1 MGVIQVPGRLTGR
14 TYNVDISGDT
24 PTETERARIL
34 QEVQARESKFLQK
47 YEQQFG
53 KPIPEP
59 EDGTALGRGIA
70 RGIPAA
76 KSTLGTTIETIGDK
90 TGIAAIA
97 DFGRGM
103 EESAAQREFEL
114 ALSQPKPITRQDVAA
129 TEGFFPKIGAGLT
142 YAGELAGSQIPQQG
156 VGLAG
161 GAAGAI
167 GGFAVGSVPGA
178 IAGFGIG
185 SGLSE
190 APLLFGANVQRQ
202 EQEVAEGRKDA
213 VDLGAALGATVGQ
226 AALTGIANAIGA
238 KGLTLVRGG
247 LFTRAAKGAALGAP
261 VEGLNEVGQ
270 AVLERHQAGLPIDT
284 PEAIQEYIDNGI
296 AGGVLG
302 GGLGA
307 STGVVAGRG
316 TNAAD
321 EAAPTSISS
330 RPVDEIAAAG
340 VIPDATAAPAT
351 VSGVRRVTTGRA
363 TTTTVGLND
372 GTDLTLN
379 GDATQADIDRAV
391 SEYNQTRAAAA
402 PIITPAP
409 TVTLNDVPPAP
420 PVKIKKVSYKT
431 TGRKVNKN
439 EKFEATVTL
448 ESGETVKFYTGKRR
462 KRDDPGLAADTANQL
477 NPTEVGIGDVRPFAP
492 DVAYPEANVS
502 PEPVDVSRVGM
513 DDVEFMPRGTTT
525 AQPTLPLE
533 AAAQRAEVRPAEMET
548 EAEAMERAEAEA
560 NERKIA
566 EAAAMADRLAAAAE
580 AEAAA
585 AAVRAQSKP
594 AVAPAQGG
602 LFGAAQATTIK
613 PGRAIWANADF
624 DTKQPSFVPLEQLR
638 QEPQAA
644 PTGSLFGKK
653 IGDGWK
659 LHLNPKKGIGAEKAI
674 SDYLSEKKI
683 PHKVGKNSG
692 QDSKGITVYVGSRDD
707 ANALA
712 ADINSRFSNVL
723 NDAAGEVLVD
733 DTQIAGKVWGRF
745 DLSKND
751 EFHQYGAAGVPFL
764 NDDMSQLRYA
774 EDKDAAIEKAKQR
787 ADGILRRQYGE
798 YYTGTKPAAEAAPT
812 TGTDIPPELLYT
824 IINRDNKSNSLL
836 SRYRPQ
842 QVLTQA
848 MVDSINIDIDS
859 PYFEERLRKLIGTP
873 INYFAN
879 PSYLSGDWESLGRK
893 SPVAKKIFDAS
904 RASAAADLDALT
916 MTTELADMLLGAGK
930 KPDAPL
936 RKLIGK
942 SVRDADVGKALFA
955 IYRGAADKYS
965 EEQKLLAGEIYI
977 SSIATAETRKATND
991 GEGAAVDPAKAGTS
1005 APGGASRVGEGQ
1017 GAGSGSQTPEVTTT
1031 SGTGGLASDMQPSVA
1046 AGATGGTES
1055 GALAGVIP
1063 DVIPDA
1069 KPQPTQRLT
1078 PKKALKARLAA
1089 LSDYFTPG
1097 NIVETA
1103 LGGKDRV
1110 RSFDVDADG
1119 NWTVTVD
1126 AVKEENGQWVLKNSP
1141 EDFRTHRTSPPTDRK
1156 GNYKAPIERAKP
1168 VDEVAADA
1176 TNQAEVAALRKQ
1188 HLRQS
1193 NPGGDWLKGKQVT
1206 ASKNPDRKFMVG
1218 AVTADIG
1225 AETDVFLP
1233 TDVLSGLAGLEN
1245 EVRRAG
1251 DPRYDALLA
1260 DAQENGFDPDQKKN
1274 KIVVAV
1280 NHYGQAYI
1288 LEGNTRVAV
1297 AKALGVANVK
1307 AEVRYWNGG
1316 EDVDG
1321 PMSPDNVLATIA
1333 SENNAEQ
1340 RQADA
1345 TEQNATDVGMPMAA
1359 VASASALDKP
1369 LSANTRAF
1377 LEAGDLKGALLS
1389 LSKET
1394 KNPILKALAKA
1405 FSRLVGTTRV
1415 KVLYP
1420 GDPAKNIGSNR
1431 GVFWQ
1436 ASAKG
1441 DPERQNI
1448 IYLNGQTGMT
1458 AHVLMHEMAH
1468 AVTANVINNPNLPI
1482 TRQLQDLLNAV
1493 RKQVA
1498 TPGAFGYSY
1507 ELQGLTNLS
1516 EFVADAYGRVAF
1528 GPQDNGLRDL
1538 MNNTL
1543 FTNIKYETNELPLT
1557 NFERFKEIIGNF
1569 FRGLVGMPSKP
1580 YPRRKITNEVRTTE
1594 TGLDRFHQIMDNIL
1608 SPAPQVLPSKI
1619 FNAAVANPL
1628 IGRNVLNNAGRVPTW
1643 SPSAASR
1650 MYDVIR
1656 ESIPDW
1662 LRNFALSLQQIDWIA
1677 DFSRKALPVIDEIKS
1692 IFDRRQGESA
1702 RLQKIVSQ
1710 LPERYSVLA
1719 KANPAGFKRYIGIL
1733 DTATRNQVDI
1743 TKPRNTYRDDAGK
1756 LFIWDKL
1763 STEMR
1768 AIDPDGKFREAYNIH
1783 IALNDSIRQE
1793 WFNAVTL
1800 QVNQTTED
1808 PAERTALRDKLMAQ
1822 LLESGIIDPYFP
1834 LMREGKYWVSYVQ
1847 TETTSR
1853 PPTAPGTDTR
1863 AALFSPEAVVSTFE
1877 SIGAA
1882 RAFIAQLNNA
1892 TLPDGRPAAVEITQ
1906 EPFIM
1911 DFAKGYDKSVPLE
1924 FVQGAIRILDE
1935 IVPEASQRE
1944 AGRAAI
1950 IEMFTRM
1957 SPAYSAMA
1965 QFRSRKDGG
1974 RAGAMG
1980 YESPI
1985 GNVTEPGEYIA
1996 ALQNRLAG
2004 TVNAIVNS
2012 KFVPEL
2018 EAAKSRLRAQA
2029 ENAQKDPTNTLADKI
2044 AINATA
2050 KELEK
2055 RISFARNPTSSRVAY
2070 HARGLTFLWTLG
2082 ALPAATINVFFQLPM
2097 VVIPQLL
2104 GRHSL
2109 RSIIR
2114 ALNTARMISQSS
2126 GISQLV
2132 QEPGQADPTQVKEL
2146 ENWGSLENYY
2156 TVDDAGNF
2164 ILRTDRRIPAS
2175 LRADLEDLAPLAQYM
2190 SRNGMLGTTI
2200 AQSELSG
2207 MGDVASRI
2215 YRFSGLPLQYAERLT
2230 RQSTSISAFLL
2241 ERDKIRSAQGQRD
2254 YRLTP
2259 EQISDAVKYA
2269 VDTTELTNG
2278 TVGILTGPS
2287 IATSGLGSVLLMYK
2301 RYALSMLR
2309 FITNGVRRSLTKIT
2323 PDMTPEQVADAK
2335 MERKIARYQLASMI
2349 GSTAIFAGIQGLPFF
2364 GEATTILD
2372 MMFTDDD
2379 EEDFKT
2385 LAQKSLQEPLYSGL
2399 VNYLTGAEVAS
2410 RISMSGLV
2418 FRESPIQKDQS
2429 ILYDA
2434 FEMFGGPV
2442 LGTYLNVER
2451 GIGLVNDGEVY
2462 RGIEAMVP
2470 SSIRAFMRAYRYAE
2484 AGGAETMRGDQ
2495 ITPLDSW
2502 DVAVQ
2507 LLGYTPEAVIRTQEA
2522 VGREKRITEAIR
2534 SEKNQLYKRFN
2545 LALVDGDYEEVRQVQ
2560 QEMAEFTREHPELG
2574 GFDLKAS
2581 VRGFRQRSQDMIGG
2595 VYIPE
2600 PFQPGVRESLDE
2612 YGREVPQ

>member
-1 MGVIQVPGRLTGR
+1 MGTVQVPGRVSGK
-14 TYNVDISGDT
+14 TYNLKIKGDT
-24 PTETERARIL
+24 PSDTERARIL
-34 QEVQARESKFLQK
+34 SFIEEKENAFIQK
-47 YEQQFG
+47 YEQEIG
-53 KPIPEP
+53 TPIPEP

-90 TGIAAIA
+90 TGIASIA

-103 EESAAQREFEL
+103 EESAAQRQFEL

-142 YAGELAGSQIPQQG
+142 YAGELAGSQIPQLG

-161 GAAGAI
+161 GTAGAI

-213 VDLGAALGATVGQ
+213 VDLGDALGATVGQ

-270 AVLERHQAGLPIDT
+270 AVLERYQAGLPIDT

-330 RPVDEIAAAG
+330 RPIDEIAAAG
-340 VIPDATAAPAT
+340 VIPDATAP
-351 VSGVRRVTTGRA
+351 
-363 TTTTVGLND
+363 TTTPG
-372 GTDLTLN
+372 
-379 GDATQADIDRAV
+379 
-391 SEYNQTRAAAA
+391 EA
-402 PIITPAP
+402 PIVTP
-409 TVTLNDVPPAP
+409 T
-420 PVKIKKVSYKT
+420 VKIKKVSYKT

-462 KRDDPGLAADTANQL
+462 KRDDPSLAADTANQL

-492 DVAYPEANVS
+492 DASYAEANVSPEPVDVSTVRMGDVPFAPDASYAEANVS

-513 DDVEFMPRGTTT
+513 DDVKFMPRGTTT

-533 AAAQRAEVRPAEMET
+533 AAARRAEVRPAEMET
-548 EAEAMERAEAEA
+548 EADAFERAEAEA
-560 NERKIA
+560 KKRIIEA
-566 EAAAMADRLAAAAE
+566 EAEADRRAE

-585 AAVRAQSKP
+585 AARAQTKP
-594 AVAPAQGG
+594 
-602 LFGAAQATTIK
+602 ATTIK
-613 PGRAIWANADF
+613 PGKAIWVSKDYDYPVDVVDEPPQAAPDG
-624 DTKQPSFVPLEQLR
+624 TLYQAVLAPGATEVSRVPLDQLR
-638 QEPQAA
+638 QEPEAATTAAQGDLFAAPQDATQAA
-644 PTGSLFGKK
+644 P
-653 IGDGWK
+653 
-659 LHLNPKKGIGAEKAI
+659 
-674 SDYLSEKKI
+674 
-683 PHKVGKNSG
+683 
-692 QDSKGITVYVGSRDD
+692 
-707 ANALA
+707 
-712 ADINSRFSNVL
+712 
-723 NDAAGEVLVD
+723 
-733 DTQIAGKVWGRF
+733 
-745 DLSKND
+745 
-751 EFHQYGAAGVPFL
+751 
-764 NDDMSQLRYA
+764 
-774 EDKDAAIEKAKQR
+774 
-787 ADGILRRQYGE
+787 
-798 YYTGTKPAAEAAPT
+798 KPA
-812 TGTDIPPELLYT
+812 
-824 IINRDNKSNSLL
+824 
-836 SRYRPQ
+836 PQ
-842 QVLTQA
+842 
-848 MVDSINIDIDS
+848 
-859 PYFEERLRKLIGTP
+859 
-873 INYFAN
+873 
-879 PSYLSGDWESLGRK
+879 
-893 SPVAKKIFDAS
+893 
-904 RASAAADLDALT
+904 
-916 MTTELADMLLGAGK
+916 
-930 KPDAPL
+930 
-936 RKLIGK
+936 
-942 SVRDADVGKALFA
+942 
-955 IYRGAADKYS
+955 
-965 EEQKLLAGEIYI
+965 
-977 SSIATAETRKATND
+977 ATAQGVEND
-991 GEGAAVDPAKAGTS
+991 GQGAAVDPAEAGAS
-1005 APGGASRVGEGQ
+1005 VPGGAPRVGEGQ
-1017 GAGSGSQTPEVTTT
+1017 GAASDGQAAEVITT
-1031 SGTGGLASDMQPSVA
+1031 SGTGGLASDMQSPVA
-1046 AGATGGTES
+1046 AGATGGTEPNT
-1055 GALAGVIP
+1055 LAGAP
-1063 DVIPDA
+1063 L
-1069 KPQPTQRLT
+1069 KGKKKTT
-1078 PKKALKARLAA
+1078 PNKALKAYLAA
-1089 LSDYFTPG
+1089 LSDYFAPG

-1110 RSFDVDADG
+1110 LSLTINADNIG
-1119 NWTVTVD
+1119 SVTVE
-1126 AVKEENGQWVLKNSP
+1126 AVKKENGQWVSVGERP
-1141 EDFRTHRTSPPTDRK
+1141 RTYGGMPPKDK
-1156 GNYKAPIERAKP
+1156 AGNYIPPFERAKP

-1176 TNQAEVAALRKQ
+1176 TNQAEVAALEKGDTLTNNTSGMGDTDNGYIYVVHGGSDFDQ
-1188 HLRQS
+1188 IDFS
-1193 NPGGDWLKGKQVT
+1193 FSGTGEPGNIRPLGKGLYT
-1206 ASKNPDRKFMVG
+1206 F
-1218 AVTADIG
+1218 
-1225 AETDVFLP
+1225 
-1233 TDVLSGLAGLEN
+1233 VL
-1245 EVRRAG
+1245 
-1251 DPRYDALLA
+1251 
-1260 DAQENGFDPDQKKN
+1260 DPDDPNIAKNAIDVAKRYATKYGRGKKTLHVFRIPKSVSTFFNGPRDINVEGYPKPIGGLGGEPEDKLAIYRAHRDNEPTKTDPAWWEWSRKKN
-1274 KIVVAV
+1274 ALYEDAKNSADLRMENLPIGLTEAAINNPSIATRIGKFSLDTPTSDILTAV
-1280 NHYGQAYI
+1280 ND
-1288 LEGNTRVAV
+1288 
-1297 AKALGVANVK
+1297 
-1307 AEVRYWNGG
+1307 
-1316 EDVDG
+1316 DVQSI
-1321 PMSPDNVLATIA
+1321 PT
-1333 SENNAEQ
+1333 
-1340 RQADA
+1340 
-1345 TEQNATDVGMPMAA
+1345 TEKTATDVGLNMAA
-1359 VASASALDKP
+1359 VTSASALDKP

-1405 FSRLVGTTRV
+1405 FARLVGTTRV

-1528 GPQDNGLRDL
+1528 GAQDNGLRDL

-1594 TGLDRFHQIMDNIL
+1594 TGLDRFHQIMDNLL
-1608 SPAPQVLPSKI
+1608 SPAPQILPGKI
-1619 FNAAVANPL
+1619 YNAAVANPL
-1628 IGRNVLNNAGRVPTW
+1628 IGRNVLDNAGRVPTW

-1650 MYDVIR
+1650 MYDFIR
-1656 ESIPDW
+1656 ERIIPDW

-1853 PPTAPGTDTR
+1853 PPTAPGVGTKE
-1863 AALFSPEAVVSTFE
+1863 ALFAPEAVVSTFK

-1882 RAFIAQLNNA
+1882 RAFIAELNNA
-1892 TLPDGRPAAVEITQ
+1892 KLPDGRPAAVEITQ

-1924 FVQGAIRILDE
+1924 FVQGAIKILDE

-1965 QFRSRKDGG
+1965 QFRSRKEGG

-2156 TVDDAGNF
+2156 TVDAAGNF
-2164 ILRTDRRIPAS
+2164 ILRTDRKIPAS

-2241 ERDKIRSAQGQRD
+2241 ERDKIRSAQGKKD
-2254 YRLTP
+2254 YKLTP

-2418 FRESPIQKDQS
+2418 FRESPIKKDQPM
-2429 ILYDA
+2429 LYDA

-2442 LGTYLNVER
+2442 LGTYLNVQR
-2451 GIGLVNDGEVY
+2451 GFDLLNDGEVY

-2470 SSIRAFMRAYRYAE
+2470 SSIRAFMRAGRYIE

-2560 QEMAEFTREHPELG
+2560 QEMAEFMREHPELG

-2581 VRGFRQRSQDMIGG
+2581 VRGFRQRSQDMVGG
-2595 VYIPE
+2595 VYIPK

-2612 YGREVPQ
+2612 YGRELPQ